1 MHLYSVVYTS
11 DNKFFKAIYNYPTLK
26 RFIFRVHSHAFNSF
40 IFTLLCENR
49 KISLIFNAVAEVTEM
64 WEAELLDS
72 LILIN
77 VVPRISVVV
86 RSSDHSKQTWWL
98 N

>member
-1 MHLYSVVYTS
+1 M
-11 DNKFFKAIYNYPTLK
+11 DEI
-26 RFIFRVHSHAFNSF
+26 
-40 IFTLLCENR
+40 
-49 KISLIFNAVAEVTEM
+49 TEL

-77 VVPRISVVV
+77 VVVGISVMV
-86 RSSDHSKQTWWL
+86 RSLGLLGGKFPE

>member
-1 MHLYSVVYTS
+1 MFS
-11 DNKFFKAIYNYPTLK
+11 K
-26 RFIFRVHSHAFNSF
+26 
-40 IFTLLCENR
+40 LCENR
-49 KISLIFNAVAEVTEM
+49 KISLIFSNAVAEVTEM

-86 RSSDHSKQTWWL
+86 QSSDHF
-98 N
+98 

>member
-1 MHLYSVVYTS
+1 MHC
-11 DNKFFKAIYNYPTLK
+11 
-26 RFIFRVHSHAFNSF
+26 HAFNSF

-49 KISLIFNAVAEVTEM
+49 KRSLILSDVVAEITEL

-77 VVPRISVVV
+77 VVPGISVVV
-86 RSSDHSKQTWWL
+86 RSLSHF
-98 N
+98 